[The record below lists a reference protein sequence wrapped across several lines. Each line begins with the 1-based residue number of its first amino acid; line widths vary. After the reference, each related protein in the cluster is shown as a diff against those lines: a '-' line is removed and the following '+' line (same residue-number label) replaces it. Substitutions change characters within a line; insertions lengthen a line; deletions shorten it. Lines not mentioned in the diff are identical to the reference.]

1 MAATRI
7 MALDP
12 GTKRIGVALSDELG
26 WTARPLETF
35 ERRTLAQD
43 VAHIQRLVQEH
54 EVREVVMGMPIRLNG
69 EMGPEAQGVQQFIQ
83 QLEQS
88 LSVPVVAWDERLTT
102 KSAEELLIQANVS
115 RKKRRGVVDRVAA
128 AILLQSY
135 LRSQSPD
142 EDSLPA
148 GEPSL
153 SDGSVD
159 QPLSA
164 EEP

>member
-1 MAATRI
+1 MAGTRI

-26 WTARPLETF
+26 WTAQPLETF

-43 VAHIQRLVQEH
+43 VAHIQRLVQEYA
-54 EVREVVMGMPIRLNG
+54 VREIVMGLPIRLNG
-69 EMGPEAQGVQQFIQ
+69 ELGPEAEGVQRFIH
-83 QLEQS
+83 QLEQA
-88 LSVPVVAWDERLTT
+88 LTVPVVAWDERLTT
-102 KSAEELLIQANVS
+102 KSAEELLIQANMS

-135 LRSQSPD
+135 LHSQSTDQGSFPA
-142 EDSLPA
+142 EDSVA
-148 GEPSL
+148 TGAIT
-153 SDGSVD
+153 D
-159 QPLSA
+159 QPISA

>member
-1 MAATRI
+1 

-26 WTARPLETF
+26 WTAQPLETF

-43 VAHIQRLVQEH
+43 VAHIQALVQEH
-54 EVREVVMGMPIRLNG
+54 AVREIVMGLPVRLNG
-69 EMGPEAQGVQQFIQ
+69 DVGPEAQGVQQFIA

-88 LSVPVVAWDERLTT
+88 VTVPIVPWDERLTT

-115 RKKRRGVVDRVAA
+115 RKKRRGVIDRIAA

-135 LRSQSPD
+135 LRSQSADQGSFP
-142 EDSLPA
+142 S
-148 GEPSL
+148 GEPSSTDPA
-153 SDGSVD
+153 SDE
-159 QPLSA
+159 QP
-164 EEP
+164 

>member
-1 MAATRI
+1 MAGTRI

-26 WTARPLETF
+26 WTAQPLETF

-43 VAHIQRLVQEH
+43 VAHIQRLVREH
-54 EVREVVMGMPIRLNG
+54 EVREIVMGLPIRLNG
-69 EMGPEAQGVQQFIQ
+69 SLGPEAESVQQFIQ

-88 LSVPVVAWDERLTT
+88 LTVPVVAWDERLTT

-115 RKKRRGVVDRVAA
+115 RRKRKGIVDRIAA

-135 LRSQSPD
+135 LH
-142 EDSLPA
+142 SLSTGEASFPA
-148 GEPSL
+148 GESVSASIPTEPPPS
-153 SDGSVD
+153 S
-159 QPLSA
+159 

>member
-43 VAHIQRLVQEH
+43 VAHIRRLVQEH
-54 EVREVVMGMPIRLNG
+54 EVHEIVMGLPIRLNG
-69 EMGPEAQGVQQFIQ
+69 EMGPEAEGVKQFIQ
-83 QLEQS
+83 QLEAS
-88 LSVPVVAWDERLTT
+88 LDVPVVAWDERLTT

-115 RKKRRGVVDRVAA
+115 RKKRRGVVDRIAA

-135 LRSQSPD
+135 LRSHSTDHDRVP
-142 EDSLPA
+142 
-148 GEPSL
+148 
-153 SDGSVD
+153 
-159 QPLSA
+159 A
-164 EEP
+164 EEPSASVGLPDHRVPPEEP